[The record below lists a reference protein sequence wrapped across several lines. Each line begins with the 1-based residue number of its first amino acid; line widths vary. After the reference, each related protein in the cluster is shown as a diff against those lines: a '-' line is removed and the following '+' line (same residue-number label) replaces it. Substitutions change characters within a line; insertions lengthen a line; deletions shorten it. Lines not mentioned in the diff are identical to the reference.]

1 MNLPEVA
8 RQHKPSPYPL
18 TPLQL
23 PPGVHVHNASAYTD
37 RGVLFVSVMTDDGQV
52 TTYEFEG
59 EPLEALRA
67 ALAPSWADRQI
78 EPVA

>member
-8 RQHKPSPYPL
+8 RQHKPSPYQL

-37 RGVLFVSVMTDDGQV
+37 RGVLFVSVMTDDGHV

-67 ALAPSWADRQI
+67 ALAASWVDRQI

>member
-8 RQHKPSPYPL
+8 HQHKPSPYPAN
-18 TPLQL
+18 PLQL
-23 PPGVHVHNASAYTD
+23 PPGVHVHNASAGMFD
-37 RGVLFVSVMTDDGQV
+37 GDLFVSLVTDDGHV

-59 EPLEALRA
+59 EPLDALRA

>member
-8 RQHKPSPYPL
+8 HQHKPSPYLL

-23 PPGVHVHNASAYTD
+23 PPGIHVHNASAYTD
-37 RGVLFVSVMTDDGQV
+37 RGVLFLSVMTDDGRV

-67 ALAPSWADRQI
+67 ALVTSWADRQI